1 VTLVPF
7 AKPAY
12 TYTDDAPQRII
23 GASESEIA
31 TVRDLYVCWAEKRP
45 RNVLRSTYYDGTVP
59 LRTLGISIPPALE
72 RFKAVLGWPE
82 KAVRQLAARN
92 IFDGFVAPGQDDNPF
107 DLSGVLEA
115 NRFDLELPQAIVST
129 YKHSCAFVSTT
140 LGDVKSGD
148 PDVVIMAR
156 SAEWSSALWDR
167 TRRRISAAFA
177 ITEATD
183 DGVPTDAIVYLPYAV
198 LTLQKRAGRWS
209 VATRQPNPLG
219 VVLVEPLTYDPQL
232 DRPFGRSRIT
242 RAVMDITDRAAR
254 TVMRTEISAEFYASP
269 QRYVLGADES
279 AWADVDKWKAVMG
292 RFLTLTK
299 DEDGDTPSV
308 GQFPQAT
315 MQPHFDMLRL
325 LATQFAGETGVPV
338 SSLGV
343 VADNPSSAEAIYAA
357 KEDLIVEAQASNRV
371 LGASLA
377 RVAQRAVML
386 RDGLTAPTDDLRRLQ
401 TRWADPAFTS
411 PVSAGDALVKL
422 SAVFPWLGESEVAL
436 EMAGF
441 TAPQIVRLL
450 SDKRRAGSADVL
462 AAITAPVQPPAV
474 GVPVQP
480 VVNPV
485 PGVVAG

>member
-1 VTLVPF
+1 
-7 AKPAY
+7 
-12 TYTDDAPQRII
+12 
-23 GASESEIA
+23 
-31 TVRDLYVCWAEKRP
+31 
-45 RNVLRSTYYDGTVP
+45 
-59 LRTLGISIPPALE
+59 
-72 RFKAVLGWPE
+72 
-82 KAVRQLAARN
+82 
-92 IFDGFVAPGQDDNPF
+92 
-107 DLSGVLEA
+107 
-115 NRFDLELPQAIVST
+115 
-129 YKHSCAFVSTT
+129 
-140 LGDVKSGD
+140 
-148 PDVVIMAR
+148 
-156 SAEWSSALWDR
+156 
-167 TRRRISAAFA
+167 
-177 ITEATD
+177 
-183 DGVPTDAIVYLPYAV
+183 
-198 LTLQKRAGRWS
+198 
-209 VATRQPNPLG
+209 

-485 PGVVAG
+485 PGVAAG